1 MNVIIGIQD
10 FMIENTFFLETKKNI
25 LMDGNFTKII
35 YSDELVTLNGIYLL
49 FPILN
54 YNTNRVINKK
64 YIYFQINNNDNLQ
77 IIKELMVIENKILYY
92 YKKNFCCSKQPSYI
106 LSEQLRTGNIKIYK
120 DATVINRNLATNYI
134 IKISG
139 IWEDKSYFGITY
151 KFIEVME

>member
-1 MNVIIGIQD
+1 MNVIISIQD

-54 YNTNRVINKK
+54 YNTNRVTNKK

-77 IIKELMVIENKILYY
+77 IIKELMTI
-92 YKKNFCCSKQPSYI
+92 
-106 LSEQLRTGNIKIYK
+106 RTKF
-120 DATVINRNLATNYI
+120 YI
-134 IKISG
+134 ITRRILAALNSQIIFYRSNCEQETLKYI
-139 IWEDKSYFGITY
+139 K
-151 KFIEVME
+151 MHP

>member
-1 MNVIIGIQD
+1 MTVIINIQD

-35 YSDELVTLNGIYLL
+35 YSDEIVTLNGIYLL
-49 FPILN
+49 FPIFN
-54 YNTNRVINKK
+54 YNINRVINKK

-77 IIKELMVIENKILYY
+77 IIKELMTIENKILHY
-92 YKKNFCCSKQPSYI
+92 YKKNFNCSKQPNYI

-120 DATVINRNLATNYI
+120 DVSLPNKNSVNNYI

-139 IWEDKSYFGITY
+139 IWEDKSFFGITY
-151 KFIEVME
+151 KFIEVTE